1 MKFNH
6 RLCYY
11 ILDNT
16 TEVIFGR
23 GIEYFKSGRVNNLTE
38 TDKGLNAVIEGS
50 RMYSVEFRQGPKYVK
65 GYCNCPYFQSNSDYC
80 KHIVAVAVAR
90 DTELGLSL
98 PSKNEIAD
106 ESLQVDYGFGKK
118 VDAMFDDPLHADL
131 EFLATASDGGDWVRP
146 HAKLSLG
153 SRIKEN
159 TEPIKLQELTSAFNK
174 ITNLGYR
181 VNYDPYFCAGE
192 VSAIVSATYD
202 TILQRLGFSQID
214 ESASIVEKSI
224 NYYYQVYLG
233 LIDGSDGIWV
243 IPRARLKEMLKFLLK
258 SGMDIEEMT
267 KFGKK
272 LNDELEGWGDILEN
286 IGFKKDLLRK
296 VPK

>member
-6 RLCYY
+6 RLCNY
-11 ILDNT
+11 ILSNT
-16 TEVIFGR
+16 TEIIFWR
-23 GIEYFKSGRVNNLTE
+23 GVDYFKTGKISELVEDNKKVSARVH
-38 TDKGLNAVIEGS
+38 GS
-50 RMYSVEFRQGPKYVK
+50 KQYNIEFRKGPKYIK
-65 GYCNCPYFQSNSDYC
+65 GYCNCPYFQSHSDYC

-90 DTELGLSL
+90 DVELGLRL
-98 PSKNEIAD
+98 PSKGEIT
-106 ESLQVDYGFGKK
+106 EGSLKIDYSFGKK
-118 VDAMFDDPLHADL
+118 IDAMFDDPLHADL
-131 EFLATASDGGDWVRP
+131 EFLATANDGGDWVRP

-159 TEPIKLQELTSAFNK
+159 TEPIKLQEMTSAFNK

-202 TILQRLGFSQID
+202 TIIHRLRFSQID
-214 ESASIVEKSI
+214 EATLVVEKSI
-224 NYYYQVYLG
+224 KFYYQVYIG

-243 IPRARLKEMLKFLLK
+243 ISQARLKEMLKFLLK
-258 SGMDIEEMT
+258 SGMDIKEMT

-272 LNDELEGWGDILEN
+272 LNDELEGWGDILED
-286 IGFKKDLLRK
+286 IGFKTNLSRK